1 MEMYKRV
8 LEDSLE
14 FPNDFDPITCNFL
27 TGLLEKEACE
37 RIGWGEDGIEE
48 IKAHPYFNFI
58 QDWDHVG
65 QLKLRPPYIPF
76 IQNDQDI
83 SNFDEMFTNLPV
95 KISQSS
101 HVFPNNNA
109 DEEGEEDPFQSFSFD
124 NVVQQTIPNN
134 NNTNTTAIPPLI
146 DTSSSTSVVRIRK
159 RHSAALLSFTS
170 SPSSNSNNHQLF
182 EDNRVI
188 KKRQTNTNN
197 VSIATRN
204 EQEEEE
210 EEEDQSSVY
219 SRSSLSFSF
228 AAQEATTATRA
239 GSELSIEPNNNCA
252 LNTTIAPNERPHCP
266 IPGQSRMIITSERGV
281 TATAAAAGRSL
292 SIRSNASTLN
302 DSICSYLTLEND
314 VDVVVQQ
321 QHHQHQQQHFLL

>member
-37 RIGWGEDGIEE
+37 RIGWGEDGVEE

-76 IQNDQDI
+76 IQNDQDV

-101 HVFPNNNA
+101 HVFSNNNA
-109 DEEGEEDPFQSFSFD
+109 DDEEEEDPFQGFSFD
-124 NVVQQTIPNN
+124 NVVQQTIFNN
-134 NNTNTTAIPPLI
+134 NNTNTTIPPLI
-146 DTSSSTSVVRIRK
+146 DTSNFTSVVRIRK

-182 EDNRVI
+182 EDNRVL
-188 KKRQTNTNN
+188 KKRQTNANN
-197 VSIATRN
+197 ISAATQN

-210 EEEDQSSVY
+210 EEEGDESSIY

-239 GSELSIEPNNNCA
+239 GSEFSIEPSTNCA
-252 LNTTIAPNERPHCP
+252 LNTTVAHNERPHCP
-266 IPGQSRMIITSERGV
+266 IPGQSRVMITSERGV
-281 TATAAAAGRSL
+281 TAAGRSL

-314 VDVVVQQ
+314 ISIVVQH
-321 QHHQHQQQHFLL
+321 QHHHH